1 MNEAK
6 RGNAMAQE
14 FGVGVS
20 ATCLFDH
27 LRVGGQKTLL
37 FLRPGKIGVV

>member
-1 MNEAK
+1 
-6 RGNAMAQE
+6 MAQG
-14 FGVGVS
+14 FAVGVS

-27 LRVGGQKTLL
+27 LRVGGQNALLFL